1 MSPTQHKNSLQ
12 EEFNIQR
19 LRDAW
24 SRSTIE
30 SVKNAIANRPGT
42 TLLLSV
48 GIGVFVGCLI
58 KRR

>member
-12 EEFNIQR
+12 EELNIQR

-30 SVKNAIANRPGT
+30 SVKNVIAKRPGA
-42 TLLLSV
+42 TLLFAV

>member
-1 MSPTQHKNSLQ
+1 MSPTQHENSPR

-19 LRDAW
+19 LRGAW

-30 SVKNAIANRPGT
+30 SVKSAIANRPGA
-42 TLLLSV
+42 TLLFAV